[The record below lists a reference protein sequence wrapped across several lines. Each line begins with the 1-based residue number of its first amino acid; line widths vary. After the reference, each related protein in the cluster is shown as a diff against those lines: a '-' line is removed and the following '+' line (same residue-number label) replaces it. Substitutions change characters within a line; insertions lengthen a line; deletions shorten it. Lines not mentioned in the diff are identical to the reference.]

1 MKHTALNKPEH
12 YATEAEAHARATELA
27 PALFPQS
34 ACYVLR
40 PDKSGQWHVCLETHA
55 ETRYADATRTVYIS
69 NDGDVVL
76 AELLTEEVAVATSRR
91 RGVKCKGCLRSVGG
105 RDELYSIPGRA
116 GKFCMDCATKALEE

>member
-1 MKHTALNKPEH
+1 MTQKSLNKPEH
-12 YATEAEAHARATELA
+12 YATEAEAAARAAQLA

-40 PDKSGQWHVCLETHA
+40 PDRYGQWHVCLETHV
-55 ETRYADATRTVYIS
+55 ETRYADASRTVYIS

-76 AELLTEEVAVATSRR
+76 AELPTAEVTVATSRR